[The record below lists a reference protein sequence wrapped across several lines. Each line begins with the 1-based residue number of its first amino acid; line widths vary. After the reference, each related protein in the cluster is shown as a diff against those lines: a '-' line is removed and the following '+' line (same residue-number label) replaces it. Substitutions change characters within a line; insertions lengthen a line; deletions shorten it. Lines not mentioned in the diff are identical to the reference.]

1 MANEN
6 DLEQLE
12 APEVLSKRL
21 LSAIDDAP
29 DGHLKRASDASSQ
42 MIRRRIRENGFQRL
56 ILPFKQI
63 SDSDLTQL
71 PDTDRPAIVEEMEP
85 DSPGAKSISFNDS
98 ADTDFFRGDKFV
110 VFFSKI
116 TTPEFTKNIDE
127 LRTYRYDLRGIVTD
141 NALKDVHT
149 EEDARFIATCDEIV
163 GGSGEGEVGE
173 SGLQQNFDI
182 QGDITRANYVELLSH
197 LEDRDLNNGSF
208 LLNRKTAKKF
218 LKWTR
223 DEIGG
228 DLAQDLFK
236 DGLSALKEFKIMGVR
251 HIATIKR
258 DLVPDDVV
266 YQFAEP
272 GYLGKAYVLQDIT
285 MYVEKKK
292 DILRFSAMEKIGVA
306 LANVAALNRSKF
318 HP

>member
-1 MANEN
+1 MATEN
-6 DLEQLE
+6 DQIES
-12 APEVLSKRL
+12 PEVLSKKL
-21 LSAIDDAP
+21 LAAIDQAP
-29 DGHLKRASDASSQ
+29 EGHLKTASDASSQ

-56 ILPFKQI
+56 IIPFKQV
-63 SDSDLTQL
+63 SDNDLTEL
-71 PDTDRPAIVEEMEP
+71 PDTERPAIVEEMEP

-127 LRTYRYDLRGIVTD
+127 LRTYKYDLRGIVTD
-141 NALKDVHT
+141 NALKDMHT
-149 EEDARFIATCDEIV
+149 EEDARFISTIDEIV
-163 GGSGEGEVGE
+163 GDPDGIGE

-182 QGDITRANYVELLSH
+182 QGGITRKNYVELLSH
-197 LEDRDLNNGSF
+197 LEDRDLNNGAF
-208 LLNRKTAKKF
+208 LMNRKSAKAF
-218 LKWTR
+218 LTWNR

-228 DLAQDLFK
+228 DLAQDLFQ

-258 DLVPDDVV
+258 DLVPDNVV

-285 MYVEKKK
+285 MYVEKRK

-306 LANVAALNRSKF
+306 IANVSAVNRSKF